1 MNRLALLR
9 GYPAPRDGASPA
21 CSRGL
26 ACPSLQV
33 TGVDR
38 LVKLGM
44 LLPFTSVVTVLSKVV
59 SNVLWLIW
67 VPLRLDIVSSKFCLR
82 SAMFFTVLILLVSGS
97 SPDISSRHCLAVL
110 LNDKSILVGLVQE
123 SEGGKEVLSF
133 SERVL

>member
-59 SNVLWLIW
+59 SNVLSKQNGEVRIIFLF
-67 VPLRLDIVSSKFCLR
+67 LRNKE
-82 SAMFFTVLILLVSGS
+82 
-97 SPDISSRHCLAVL
+97 
-110 LNDKSILVGLVQE
+110 KQGL
-123 SEGGKEVLSF
+123 GKWMDY
-133 SERVL
+133 